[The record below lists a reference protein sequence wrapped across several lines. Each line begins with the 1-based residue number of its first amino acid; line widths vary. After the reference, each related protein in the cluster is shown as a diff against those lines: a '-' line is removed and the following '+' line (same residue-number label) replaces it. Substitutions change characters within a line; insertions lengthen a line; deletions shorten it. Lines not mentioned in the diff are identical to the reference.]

1 MMKNRRGSVAAMT
14 AVVMIGVVAVAGL
27 AIDLTRVW
35 MVSARLKTSVD
46 AAALVAARQIDSP
59 TRDADARALF
69 MANYTQ
75 NGAYPNTAV
84 GRYLGATLVTANN
97 LQITQIGQRQI
108 RVTARARVGTT
119 LFGIIAPGTTDVEE
133 TTLAER
139 EGSGL
144 ELAISL
150 DATYSML
157 DPAPGGG
164 TKLQAAQEATRTLL
178 NILFGDS
185 DTQNNLWVSVVS
197 FSRTINIGPG
207 NSGLLDLANAPAGF
221 NAARWGGCVRS
232 RPGANDIA
240 DLDPAATGLPP
251 YWWPSTWRRVGWAAA
266 TTTGDNTNPPG
277 NDVVNSPQ
285 NRNAWL
291 AATGNIDPYSGAAA
305 CTRANAYPPI
315 TIAMRSIANGQ
326 LQNYTVA
333 FCRGDNDW
341 GSGQTIV
348 ATTNPSVAF
357 WRGSPYFL
365 GPESDANTAALG
377 PNFNCSVQPIVPL
390 TESRTAIVN
399 AVNAITVQATAG
411 TITPAGLQGAWYT
424 LSPQWR
430 GRWPGIASGG
440 ALGALPLNYN
450 TRNMDKAMIL
460 LTDGAN
466 VWQLARQFGSVR
478 GSATGEELL
487 YAHYG
492 RAANYNAGF
501 PAAQIN
507 PVSATNA
514 RIAMDSRFAALCT
527 AIKAT
532 GIDIYIVGF
541 EVPDATRRTLL
552 QNCATTTQSP
562 YYLEAPTAAQ
572 LNAAFTTIANQL
584 TSLRMVE

>member
-27 AIDLTRVW
+27 AIDLTRIWLVG
-35 MVSARLKTSVD
+35 ARLKTSVD

-75 NGAYPNTAV
+75 NGAYPNTAI
-84 GRYLGATLVTANN
+84 GRYLGATLITANN
-97 LQITQIGQRQI
+97 LQVTQIGQRQV
-108 RVTARARVGTT
+108 RVTASARIGTT
-119 LFGIIAPGTTDVEE
+119 LFGIIAPSTTDVEE

-164 TKLQAAQEATRTLL
+164 TKLEAAQAATRTLL
-178 NILFGDS
+178 DILFGDQ
-185 DTQNNLWVSVVS
+185 DEQNNLWVSVVS
-197 FSRTINIGPG
+197 FSRTINIGSG
-207 NSGLLDLANAPAGF
+207 NSGLLDLTNAPGGF
-221 NAARWGGCVRS
+221 TAARWGGCVRA

-240 DLDPAATGLPP
+240 DLDPAVTGLPP
-251 YWWPSTWRRVGWAAA
+251 YWWPSTYRQVGTVEGNACSATADPRRFYPA
-266 TTTGDNTNPPG
+266 TA
-277 NDVVNSPQ
+277 Q
-285 NRNAWL
+285 
-291 AATGNIDPYSGAAA
+291 
-305 CTRANAYPPI
+305 
-315 TIAMRSIANGQ
+315 GQ
-326 LQNYTVA
+326 PR
-333 FCRGDNDW
+333 FCHGDNDW

-348 ATTNPSVAF
+348 GTTPAPPNTAQNRWYNGSVRF
-357 WRGSPYFL
+357 WRGAPYNL
-365 GPESDANTAALG
+365 GGESDLNTAALG

-390 TESRTAIVN
+390 TASRNAIRN

-411 TITPAGLQGAWYT
+411 TITPAGLHGAWYT

-450 TRNMDKAMIL
+450 TRNMDKAIIL

-466 VWQLARQFGSVR
+466 VWQLASQFGSVR
-478 GSATGEELL
+478 GSATGTELL
-487 YAHYG
+487 YAYYG
-492 RAANYNAGF
+492 RAADYNAGF
-501 PAAQIN
+501 PGARID
-507 PVSATNA
+507 PVNATNA
-514 RIAMDSRFAALCT
+514 RIAMDARFAALCT

-541 EVPDATRRTLL
+541 EIPDAARRTLL
-552 QNCATTTQSP
+552 QNCATTTESP
-562 YYLEAPTAAQ
+562 YFLVAPTAAE
-572 LNAAFTTIANQL
+572 LNGAFTTIANQL